1 MRLLTTAALLLLVAP
16 GAAAAD
22 DDEEKVRQ
30 AAKGYLKALRSK
42 DVDVVMKTVDLPF
55 LYDWKREP
63 TALPVELRKS
73 FERFLKTIKTEQ
85 LPTGTGRLVDMQ
97 GVRKLFEQKTK
108 QKAEDVVGEKGFA
121 VFLEREGQE
130 LGAVRIRFKDGKA
143 VVVGMPR

>member
-1 MRLLTTAALLLLVAP
+1 MRLLTIVALLLLVAP
-16 GAAAAD
+16 RVAAAD
-22 DDEEKVRQ
+22 DDEEKVKE

-55 LYDWKREP
+55 LTEWKHEP
-63 TALPVELRKS
+63 IALPVELRKS
-73 FERFLKTIKTEQ
+73 FERFLKNIKTEQ
-85 LPTGTGRLVDMQ
+85 LPTKIGRLVDMQ

-130 LGAVRIRFKDGKA
+130 LGAILIRFKDGKA

>member
-1 MRLLTTAALLLLVAP
+1 MRLLITAALLLLVAP
-16 GAAAAD
+16 QVAAAD
-22 DDEEKVRQ
+22 DDEEKVKE

-55 LYDWKREP
+55 LYEWKSEP
-63 TALPVELRKS
+63 TAMPVELRKS
-73 FERFLKTIKTEQ
+73 FERFLKNIKTEQ
-85 LPTGTGRLVDMQ
+85 LPTKIGRLVDMQ

-108 QKAEDVVGEKGFA
+108 QKAEDVVGENGFA

-130 LGAVRIRFKDGKA
+130 LGAILIRFKDGKA

>member
-1 MRLLTTAALLLLVAP
+1 MRLLTIVALLLLVVP
-16 GAAAAD
+16 RGAAAD
-22 DDEEKVRQ
+22 DDEEKVKK

-55 LYDWKREP
+55 LTEWNREP
-63 TALPVELRKS
+63 TAMPVELRKS
-73 FERFLKTIKTEQ
+73 FERFLKNIKTEQ
-85 LPTGTGRLVDMQ
+85 LPTDIGRLVDMQ

-130 LGAVRIRFKDGKA
+130 LGVVLIRFKDGKA